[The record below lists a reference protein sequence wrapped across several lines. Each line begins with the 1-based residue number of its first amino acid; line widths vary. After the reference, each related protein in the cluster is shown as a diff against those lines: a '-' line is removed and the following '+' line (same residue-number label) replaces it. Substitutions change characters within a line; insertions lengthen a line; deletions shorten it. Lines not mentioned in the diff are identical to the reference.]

1 MAIRFHY
8 EDVGFRLTKGREVR
22 KWINTTIEAHGQTSG
37 ELNYIFC
44 SDAYLLEINRHHL
57 SHDYYTDII
66 TFDYCDGSS
75 ISGDLFISID
85 RVRDNAK
92 DLKLSVVDELH
103 RVMVHGVLHLI
114 GFRDKTA
121 KEIKEIR
128 KQEDSSLTLRSFV

>member
-8 EDVGFRLTKGREVR
+8 EDVTFRLVQARDVR
-22 KWINTTIEAHGQTSG
+22 SWIGKIIAHHGQTAG

-44 SDAYLLEINRHHL
+44 SDEYLLEINRQHL
-57 SHDYYTDII
+57 SHDFYTDII
-66 TFDYCDGSS
+66 TFDYCDGST

-92 DLKLSVVDELH
+92 GLKISTIDEIH
-103 RVMVHGVLHLI
+103 RVMIHGVLHLI
-114 GFRDKTA
+114 GFGDKTA

>member
-8 EDVGFRLTKGREVR
+8 EDVRFRLSKGREVQ
-22 KWINTTIEAHGQTSG
+22 KWLNTTIVAHSQKSG

-44 SDAYLLEINRHHL
+44 SDEYLLEINRQHL

-66 TFDYCDGSS
+66 TFDYCDGST

-92 DLKLSVVDELH
+92 SLKISTIDELH
-103 RVMVHGVLHLI
+103 RVMVHGMLHLI
-114 GFRDKTA
+114 GYRDKTA